1 MFQLSR
7 LLIYYLLIKVI
18 IAARRGIVQSAFWV
32 KELRE
37 LYKLKNLDFYI
48 LRKDL
53 EKSLNPQS
61 LKEIEIKDQY
71 VIFKLQFL
79 KNWKKK
85 KKTRH
90 NRRKYKFIE
99 ENFKILETAE
109 EFQNLISKPT
119 RKRNIIFRY
128 FLAPVKFNGEDKIES
143 VEFCESELTGPAFNQ
158 NSVILQNGKKEIINC
173 DVCIKSIG
181 YQAEQI
187 DPSINFDNKNHVIL
201 NSNGC
206 VISEVFFVIVL
217 KF

>member
-85 KKTRH
+85 KKRQDIIGG
-90 NRRKYKFIE
+90 N
-99 ENFKILETAE
+99 
-109 EFQNLISKPT
+109 IS
-119 RKRNIIFRY
+119 
-128 FLAPVKFNGEDKIES
+128 L
-143 VEFCESELTGPAFNQ
+143 
-158 NSVILQNGKKEIINC
+158 
-173 DVCIKSIG
+173 
-181 YQAEQI
+181 
-187 DPSINFDNKNHVIL
+187 
-201 NSNGC
+201 
-206 VISEVFFVIVL
+206 
-217 KF
+217 